1 MIMRICTKILRIIV
15 IAAFPFCV
23 CAQSETLSLKPKQIS
38 IIDSA
43 RIWYSS
49 IKKNCISPNMN
60 PWAIDVYGKTMLVEP
75 NSRFLVANYQNIHKS
90 FIEYDGLFVGY
101 LDEKYGIANTSKNIY
116 GEMWTM
122 VDISYIEG
130 KNPYEKN
137 WIIAHESFH
146 RIQNEIGL
154 PPANLENAHLETK
167 NGRIYLQLELR
178 ALQKSLT
185 SEGHERLNALKDA
198 LIFRSLRFK
207 QFPNAEAEE
216 CRFEMHEGMAEY
228 TGAKLSGYNKEILGK
243 VLADKLKHAEQ
254 TKNFKWYFA
263 YLTGPAYG
271 LLLDDYYPDWIS
283 NVSVQT
289 NLAKLLQKQLDINMH
304 DKLDNNIQKIIDKY
318 DGKAIIEKEN
328 DIYQAKLETR
338 KQYIEKFINDTTL
351 VISLTSEMKISFD
364 PMNAFDLEE
373 YGAIYPGESHI
384 SDQWGILETQGDF
397 LLSKDWRFLK
407 ISKPILISNQ
417 IIKGTDWQ
425 LFLNKEWEIELV
437 DADFEIVKQKRDT
450 Q

>member
-1 MIMRICTKILRIIV
+1 MIMKICTNILRIIV
-15 IAAFPFCV
+15 IAAFPFSV
-23 CAQSETLSLKPKQIS
+23 CAQSETVTLEPKQIS

-43 RIWYSS
+43 QIWYSN

-60 PWAIDVYGKTMLVEP
+60 PWPIDVYGKIMLVEP
-75 NSRFLVANYQNIHKS
+75 NSRFLVANYQNMHKS
-90 FIEYDGLFVGY
+90 FAEYDGLFVGY
-101 LDEKYGIANTSKNIY
+101 LDDKYGIANTSKNIY

-154 PPANLENAHLETK
+154 PIANLENAHLENK
-167 NGRIYLQLELR
+167 DGRIFLQLELR

-198 LIFRSLRFK
+198 LIFRNYRFK
-207 QFPNAEAEE
+207 QFPNAEIEE

-228 TGAKLSGYNKEILGK
+228 TGAKLSGYNKEILVE
-243 VLADKLKHAEQ
+243 VLAEKLKHAEQ
-254 TKNFKWYFA
+254 TKNFKWFFA
-263 YLTGPAYG
+263 YLTGPVYG
-271 LLLDDYYPDWIS
+271 LLLDDFYPDWIN
-283 NVSVQT
+283 NVSVHT
-289 NLAKLLQKQLDINMH
+289 NLAKLLQNQVDINIPDQLKNH
-304 DKLDNNIQKIIDKY
+304 IYDIIDKY

-338 KQYIEKFINDTTL
+338 KQYIEKYINDTTL

-364 PMNAFDLEE
+364 PMNAFDLKEF
-373 YGAIYPGESHI
+373 GTIYPGKSHV
-384 SDQWGILETQGDF
+384 SDQWGILETNEDLF
-397 LLSKDWRFLK
+397 LSKDWRFLK
-407 ISKPILISNQ
+407 LSKPILISNQ
-417 IIKGTDWQ
+417 VIKGADWQ
-425 LFLNKEWEIELV
+425 LFLNEQWEIASV
-437 DADFEIVKQKRDT
+437 NGNFEIVKLKRDT
-450 Q
+450 D